1 MSSTTE
7 LYFIKNL
14 LNPDGVDLEVEL
26 KYPGNKSLIQ
36 GDVTEEV
43 PEDVTEPQPSEVT
56 EVDEEKVYT
65 RNEEEGEKP
74 VVDAGAKESEDVHGG
89 DEMTN
94 SVENSPNPGGSGSNE
109 KKEADQ
115 EYEPTPE
122 DRARFNLE
130 AERRRK
136 QEEKQRYALL
146 CYIYEYSE
154 MYFEMEYSD
163 LPSTGQLPR
172 TVVEGFRNMVNKIA
186 ERLQQEIPGGDELSM
201 EELAVRRYSGKSV
214 DDCYYTLEP
223 RKLLV
228 ALDTSGSMEK
238 TLGSLKPIAK
248 MLEKCNSN
256 VEVIEAPNGLM
267 SWEDKE
273 YETAFRADVILFIG
287 DFDGADL
294 PMFFAE
300 RGKKI
305 YWMSTECDRYDFI
318 DDHSW
323 VRYSKEQF
331 RELTKDRLVYFNA
344 VEGFMYVSNF
354 GGETEMRINLPA
366 WQNCFKFFE
375 MKADEL

>member
-1 MSSTTE
+1 MSSITE
-7 LYFIKNL
+7 LYFVKNL

-43 PEDVTEPQPSEVT
+43 PEDATEPQPSEVA

-94 SVENSPNPGGSGSNE
+94 SVENSPNPGGSGSNN

-115 EYEPTPE
+115 DYEPTPE
-122 DRARFNLE
+122 DWARFNLE

-136 QEEKQRYALL
+136 QQEKQRYALL
-146 CYIYEYSE
+146 SYIYEYSE
-154 MYFEMEYSD
+154 MYFGYEYSD
-163 LPSTGQLPR
+163 LPSCEQLPR
-172 TVVEGFRNMVNKIA
+172 TVVEGFKSMVNKVA

-201 EELAVRRYSGKSV
+201 EELAVRRYSGVSV

-248 MLEKCNSN
+248 MLEKCNAN

-267 SWEDKE
+267 FWEDKE

-300 RGKKI
+300 RGKKV

-318 DDHSW
+318 DEHSE
-323 VRYSKEQF
+323 VHYSKEQF
-331 RELTKDRLVYFNA
+331 RELTKDRIVYFNA
-344 VEGFMYVSNF
+344 VGGFMYVSNLED
-354 GGETEMRINLPA
+354 ETEMRINLQA